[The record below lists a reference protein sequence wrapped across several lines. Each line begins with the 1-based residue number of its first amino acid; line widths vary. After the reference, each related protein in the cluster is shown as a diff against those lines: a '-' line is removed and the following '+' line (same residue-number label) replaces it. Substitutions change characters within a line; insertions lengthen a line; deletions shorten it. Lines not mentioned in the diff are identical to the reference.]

1 MKKFIILLSLAFIP
15 FSLLLCS
22 CGGEDEEPETP
33 EQTAARAQDALYE
46 ELQSVI
52 VGHWVGAQH
61 YYRGMFR
68 EHGWEDISN
77 ISWNQEHIFNADGTA
92 VDIVSPSQQYEGC
105 WRLEKNPEFIS
116 SDWQINSIPGVY
128 LIFTYSNIGLS
139 PSKKVIWLDELNH
152 EFLRFAPTLM
162 GIGRQ
167 PSLSEVSGESAI
179 RYKKHGS
186 FI

>member
-1 MKKFIILLSLAFIP
+1 MCPTPENRMLLITQKRLITYNLIQMKKFIILLSLAFIP

-77 ISWNQEHIFNADGTA
+77 ISWNQEYIFNADGTA

-139 PSKKVIWLDELNH
+139 PSKRLFGLTN
-152 EFLRFAPTLM
+152 
-162 GIGRQ
+162 
-167 PSLSEVSGESAI
+167 
-179 RYKKHGS
+179 
-186 FI
+186 

>member
-68 EHGWEDISN
+68 EHGI
-77 ISWNQEHIFNADGTA
+77 
-92 VDIVSPSQQYEGC
+92 
-105 WRLEKNPEFIS
+105 
-116 SDWQINSIPGVY
+116 Y
-128 LIFTYSNIGLS
+128 L
-139 PSKKVIWLDELNH
+139 
-152 EFLRFAPTLM
+152 
-162 GIGRQ
+162 
-167 PSLSEVSGESAI
+167 
-179 RYKKHGS
+179 
-186 FI
+186 